1 MYEAF
6 YGMKE
11 RPFALTPDPAFLFLS
26 AKHSLALSMLE
37 YSLTGQAGFTVVTG
51 EIGSGKTTLIR
62 QFLKR
67 PDRSINVGVISNT
80 HVGFGDLLQWV
91 LLAFGILSPA
101 GDKASRYQAFAS
113 YLIEQYGAGKQTV
126 LVVDEAQIESLEE
139 LRLLSNINADKDQ
152 LLQMILVGQPELL
165 ENLKRPELR
174 QFAQRVSVH
183 YHLSP
188 LSYPETRDYI
198 RHRLKVA
205 GASPNLFDKMAI
217 GAIYYFS
224 NGVPRLIN
232 SLCDM
237 SLVYGFAESRRT
249 IDIDTILAVV
259 RDREKGSLLV
269 LPKASSDISRE
280 NLIAQTTLAI
290 QQDAAEAEEEQEPV
304 ARTEA
309 AASSAA
315 GSPTAQASTSTQAPA
330 PASTQVPAPART
342 GMTQQPQMNGAN
354 GQAAQQ
360 ARAELRAERDA
371 ALPPSE
377 RKLVMPIMPTYL
389 DEDGAIRSIEG
400 QSRRR
405 PKSRWFRWLL

>member
-126 LVVDEAQIESLEE
+126 LVVDEAQNLSIESLEE

-237 SLVYGFAESRRT
+237 SLVYGFAESKRM

-269 LPKASSDISRE
+269 LPKASGDISRE
-280 NLIAQTTLAI
+280 TLIAQTALTI
-290 QQDAAEAEEEQEPV
+290 EQDAADVEEEAPEPV
-304 ARTEA
+304 VLAEA
-309 AASSAA
+309 SAPGSA
-315 GSPTAQASTSTQAPA
+315 GTPTAQAAAPTSSQAPA
-330 PASTQVPAPART
+330 RAEPAQQTQL
-342 GMTQQPQMNGAN
+342 NGAN
-354 GQAAQQ
+354 GPGAH
-360 ARAELRAERDA
+360 ARAELRAEREA

-389 DEDGAIRSIEG
+389 DEDGGIRSFEG